1 MATNTPDLNVTPEL
15 LQKYDQPGPRY
26 TSYPTA
32 PVWRPD
38 LTHEAYTEAL
48 QRATTDV
55 DEPFSL
61 YVHIPFCAERCHY
74 CGCNVVI
81 SKKTSVSETYLNHVA
96 VELERVAELLGDR
109 RNVSQMHWGGGTP
122 TYLTPEQLRVL
133 HASITKFFTLTPDAE
148 IALEADPRVTTTEHI
163 HTLWDLGFNR
173 ISMGVQDL
181 DPGVQEIIGR
191 DQTEVET
198 RELFDTCREV
208 GFEGINIDLIYGLP
222 GQTMETWADTIESV
236 VDIRPDRLAIYSYAH
251 LPDRLKH
258 QRKMDAPLP
267 DAETKYGL
275 FAQARNTLLDAGY
288 RAIGMD
294 HFALPDDELARALD
308 ERHLFRNFM
317 GYTTVAAQEMVGVGP
332 SAISRIGGVY
342 AQNEK
347 RLVYYYRHLDE
358 GHLPTM
364 AGCALTADD
373 EIRGWVIQQLMC
385 NLQLDFSQL
394 ASEFDVA
401 YDDYFGE
408 EDAAL
413 KPYYDDGFLART
425 ETGLHVLPLGQVFL
439 RNIAMVFDAYLK
451 STDASTTFSRTV

>member
-1 MATNTPDLNVTPEL
+1 MATSTPDLNVTPEL

-32 PVWRPD
+32 PVWRSD
-38 LTHEAYTEAL
+38 LTDEAYAEAL
-48 QRATTDV
+48 RQASSHTD
-55 DEPFSL
+55 DPFSL

-81 SKKTSVSETYLNHVA
+81 SKKPEVSEAYLEHA
-96 VELERVAELLGDR
+96 AAELERVANLLGDR
-109 RNVSQMHWGGGTP
+109 KNVSQMHWGGGTP
-122 TYLTPEQLRVL
+122 TYLTPEQLSIL
-133 HASITKFFTLTPDAE
+133 HESVTKHFALTPDAE
-148 IALEADPRVTTTEHI
+148 IALEADPRVTSSDHI
-163 HTLWDLGFNR
+163 RTLRDLGFNR

-191 DQTEVET
+191 GQTEAET
-198 RELFDTCREV
+198 RELFDACRDA
-208 GFEGINIDLIYGLP
+208 GFQGINIDLIYGLP
-222 GQTMETWADTIESV
+222 GQTPATWAGTIASV
-236 VDIRPDRLAIYSYAH
+236 VNIRPDRLAIYSYAH

-275 FAQARNTLLDAGY
+275 FALARNTLLDAGY

-294 HFALPDDELARALD
+294 HFALPDDDLAVALD
-308 ERHLFRNFM
+308 ERRLFRNFM

-358 GHLPTM
+358 GRLPTM
-364 AGCALTADD
+364 AGCVLSEDD

-385 NLQLDFSQL
+385 NLQLDFTQL
-394 ASEFDVA
+394 EAQFGVTYDA
-401 YDDYFGE
+401 YFAE
-408 EDAAL
+408 EEAAL
-413 KPYYDDGFLART
+413 QPYYDDGFLTRT
-425 ETGLHVLPLGQVFL
+425 EASLQVLPLGQVFL

-451 STDASTTFSRTV
+451 TSGATSTFSRTV

>member
-1 MATNTPDLNVTPEL
+1 MVVFPASTHGLKSEEITLAEILKNAGYATAMFGKWHLGH
-15 LQKYDQPGPRY
+15 QPGMLPTDQGFDRY
-26 TSYPTA
+26 IGVPYSHDMKPLPLLDGKKTISDT
-32 PVWRPD
+32 VD
-38 LTHEAYTEAL
+38 LKSLT
-48 QRATTDV
+48 RRFTDN
-55 DEPFSL
+55 DLPSGKEKREL
-61 YVHIPFCAERCHY
+61 YVL
-74 CGCNVVI
+74 GLKML
-81 SKKTSVSETYLNHVA
+81 KK
-96 VELERVAELLGDR
+96 
-109 RNVSQMHWGGGTP
+109 
-122 TYLTPEQLRVL
+122 
-133 HASITKFFTLTPDAE
+133 
-148 IALEADPRVTTTEHI
+148 
-163 HTLWDLGFNR
+163 
-173 ISMGVQDL
+173 
-181 DPGVQEIIGR
+181 
-191 DQTEVET
+191 
-198 RELFDTCREV
+198 
-208 GFEGINIDLIYGLP
+208 
-222 GQTMETWADTIESV
+222 
-236 VDIRPDRLAIYSYAH
+236 
-251 LPDRLKH
+251 
-258 QRKMDAPLP
+258 
-267 DAETKYGL
+267 
-275 FAQARNTLLDAGY
+275 AGY
-288 RAIGMD
+288 QEIGMD
-294 HFALPDDELARALD
+294 HFALPDDELAVALD